1 MTYPC
6 SVYVMSMLILSCSK
20 DLHPVLRKSHQTS
33 EILRIVIIDATCAQA
48 TTSSGVDPRMPIGM
62 QIYIIYVMCKKN
74 IY

>member
-33 EILRIVIIDATCAQA
+33 EILRIFIIERHVCSVLDIFC
-48 TTSSGVDPRMPIGM
+48 SGFA
-62 QIYIIYVMCKKN
+62 
-74 IY
+74 